1 MEALNK
7 KRTYQ
12 MYEDTFDLAQLE
24 EIGLEAKVQA
34 MSAKYKHVNDIPGV
48 LVSDILRKKTLKE
61 LGLVS
66 APKMMV

>member
-12 MYEDTFDLAQLE
+12 MYEDTFDLAELE
-24 EIGLEAKVQA
+24 EIGLEAKVKA
-34 MSAKYKHVNDIPGV
+34 MSAKYKNINEIPGV

-61 LGLVS
+61 LGVDA
-66 APKMMV
+66 APKMVV